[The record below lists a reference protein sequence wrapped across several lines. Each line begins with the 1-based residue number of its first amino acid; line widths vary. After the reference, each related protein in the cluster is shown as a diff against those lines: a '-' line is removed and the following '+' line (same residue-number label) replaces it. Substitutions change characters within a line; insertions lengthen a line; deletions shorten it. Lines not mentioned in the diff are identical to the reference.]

1 MIFVDSEP
9 LIHTFQHT
17 ENLVLRNMFFGVK
30 NWKGINESADFW
42 NNFPE
47 ATILNIIVPNLVV

>member
-1 MIFVDSEP
+1 MIFVDSDS

-17 ENLVLRNMFFGVK
+17 ENLVRYMFFWVK
-30 NWKGINESADFW
+30 SEKNINESADFW

-47 ATILNIIVPNLVV
+47 ATILN